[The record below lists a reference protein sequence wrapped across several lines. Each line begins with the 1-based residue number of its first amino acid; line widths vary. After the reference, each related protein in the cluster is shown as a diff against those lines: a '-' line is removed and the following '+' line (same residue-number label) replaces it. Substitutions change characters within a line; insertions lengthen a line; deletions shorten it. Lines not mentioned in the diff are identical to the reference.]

1 MKDRGAPVEAR
12 AACVSVVSAWAA
24 EVAVEGQG
32 SEAATLLPAL
42 PALPAAAPTPVPPT
56 SPATVLSTEAP
67 KAADVAPAPAAPL
80 LSPGAA
86 AVARVERTV
95 LRAAKVELLALVP
108 QVRAVA
114 AMGLETSVESAE
126 MLLCVSAATDRPC
139 PPPPVSA
146 RACVRAVAMLALV
159 SATASET

>member
-1 MKDRGAPVEAR
+1 MKDRGAPVVAR

-32 SEAATLLPAL
+32 SEAAAALLSAL
-42 PALPAAAPTPVPPT
+42 SAAAPTPVPPT

-67 KAADVAPAPAAPL
+67 RAVDVAPAPAAPL

-86 AVARVERTV
+86 AVARVERAV

-108 QVRAVA
+108 QVRAEA
-114 AMGLETSVESAE
+114 AMGLETRVESAE

>member
-1 MKDRGAPVEAR
+1 MKDRGAPVVAR
-12 AACVSVVSAWAA
+12 AVCVSVVSAWAA

-32 SEAATLLPAL
+32 SEAAAALLSAL
-42 PALPAAAPTPVPPT
+42 STAAPTPAPPT

-67 KAADVAPAPAAPL
+67 RAAEVAPAPAAPL

-86 AVARVERTV
+86 AVARVDRAV

-114 AMGLETSVESAE
+114 AMGLETRVESAE

>member
-1 MKDRGAPVEAR
+1 MKDRGAPGVVR
-12 AACVSVVSAWAA
+12 AACVSVVRAWAA

-32 SEAATLLPAL
+32 SEAAAALLPAL
-42 PALPAAAPTPVPPT
+42 SAATPTPAPPT

-86 AVARVERTV
+86 AVARVDRAV
-95 LRAAKVELLALVP
+95 LSAAKVELLALVP
-108 QVRAVA
+108 QVRAEA
-114 AMGLETSVESAE
+114 AMGLETRVESAE
-126 MLLCVSAATDRPC
+126 MLLCVSAATDMPG
-139 PPPPVSA
+139 PPSPDTA
-146 RACVRAVAMLALV
+146 RACMSAEAMLVLV